1 MDFPARIDHDLKEAM
16 KAKQTERLSVLR
28 MLKSAL
34 VQVSLEAGRAQ
45 APLSDEAALA
55 VVRKEMKK
63 RQDSIESF
71 QKGGRPEL
79 AEKEAAEAEILA
91 AYLPEP
97 LSEAEL
103 AALVRES
110 IAETGAASKA
120 GMGAVI
126 RLTNTKAAGRADGR
140 AISSEAARQLS

>member
-34 VQVSLEAGRAQ
+34 VQVSLEAGRGQ

-63 RQDSIESF
+63 RQDSVESF